1 MMRTFTCLIH
11 TQGTTLFILYVISP
25 VKDFIYLISIFA
37 VKKFLSCIMLIG
49 NVMCAVTTAEV
60 TKSFFQFYS
69 LFLFS

>member
-11 TQGTTLFILYVISP
+11 TQGTLFILYVISP

-69 LFLFS
+69 LFLFP